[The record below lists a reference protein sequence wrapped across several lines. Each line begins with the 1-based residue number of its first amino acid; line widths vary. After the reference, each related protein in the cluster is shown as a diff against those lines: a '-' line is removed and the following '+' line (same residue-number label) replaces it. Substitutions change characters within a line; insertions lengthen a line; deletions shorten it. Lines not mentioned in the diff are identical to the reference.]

1 MEKKTIRWV
10 HGFFPLSKNGI
21 VMEWENCTLA
31 TTFLH
36 TYTNFSI
43 MYLVTNTVYCKNILP
58 ENLCVAN
65 ERENFI

>member
-43 MYLVTNTVYCKNILP
+43 MYLV
-58 ENLCVAN
+58 
-65 ERENFI
+65 